1 MIESLLGSLSSTL
14 SAELN
19 GQQWPVMPPLFT
31 WIYQHVRAVDSLFFS
46 RSLILPFFNFQSG
59 FSQDEMFEY
68 FNCGVDYLLLID
80 HTKITIDDI
89 LRQLTETHT
98 SSFFLGTFVT
108 ISKN

>member
-1 MIESLLGSLSSTL
+1 MDLSTCTCSRFV
-14 SAELN
+14 A
-19 GQQWPVMPPLFT
+19 
-31 WIYQHVRAVDSLFFS
+31 FS
-46 RSLILPFFNFQSG
+46 RSLILPFFYFQSG